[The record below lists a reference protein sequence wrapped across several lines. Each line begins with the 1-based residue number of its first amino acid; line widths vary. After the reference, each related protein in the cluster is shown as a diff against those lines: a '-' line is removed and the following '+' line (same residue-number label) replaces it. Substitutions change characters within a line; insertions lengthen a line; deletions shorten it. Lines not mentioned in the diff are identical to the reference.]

1 MPEQKITITID
12 NEGGIT
18 AKTSGFKGEAC
29 LDALDEIL
37 EMEGVVSN
45 AKKTDEYYQQ
55 QSKNQ
60 TRIQTNKRL

>member
-12 NEGGIT
+12 DEGSIT

-60 TRIQTNKRL
+60 TRIQTNKRQ